1 MKSIREMTADTEAYR
16 SEISRLVQT
25 DPKAEQI
32 YIEMKAELSAAQ
44 QLREMRKSEGLVERA
59 AAKRTH
65 KTK

>member
-1 MKSIREMTADTEAYR
+1 MKSIREMAADTDAYR
-16 SEISRLVQT
+16 QQIRRLVES

-32 YIEMKAELSAAQ
+32 YVEMTAELATAR

-65 KTK
+65 KTE

>member
-1 MKSIREMTADTEAYR
+1 MKNIHEMTADTEAYR
-16 SEISRLVQT
+16 SEIKRLIET

-32 YIEMKAELSAAQ
+32 YIEMKAQLAAAP
-44 QLREMRKSEGLVERA
+44 QLREMRKSDGLVER